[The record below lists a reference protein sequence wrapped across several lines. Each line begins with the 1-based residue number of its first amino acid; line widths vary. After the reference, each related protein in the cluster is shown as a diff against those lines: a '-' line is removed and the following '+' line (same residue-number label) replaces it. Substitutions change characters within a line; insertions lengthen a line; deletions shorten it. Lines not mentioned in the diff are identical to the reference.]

1 MTTPTSST
9 PAAETPAGRA
19 MSASAQTAGTPAGH
33 ALTACAPIAETPASR
48 VLTASTPTSHGPSAR
63 IPVAQTPTRRAPRAR
78 DLAGNVPVA
87 RRPSAPALSA
97 GLVLLVLALIVASLL
112 VGKITLS
119 WSVLSNQNPVARIIF
134 LELRLPRALLGA
146 LIGAALGL
154 AGAAMQSYLRNPL
167 AEPGTLGVS
176 SMSALGAVLS
186 IFFGIAGT
194 HPWTLPLCGVAGGV
208 AAMTALFAL
217 AGRSASMLT
226 LVLSGIILGAL
237 GIAGIS
243 LVLSLSP
250 SPWAASEIIRWMLGA
265 LTDRSFDDLTIAA
278 PLIIIGGALVLMCRE
293 PLNALT
299 LGEEGARSLGIDLS
313 RVRWMMCMGMG
324 LLVGASVAVT
334 GIIGFVG
341 LVVPHLLRPLVGAR
355 PSALL
360 VPSAFGG
367 AALVLAGDVIVRI
380 LPGGSEL
387 QLGVVMSLVGAP
399 FFFVLLYSMR
409 RRAV

>member
-1 MTTPTSST
+1 LLLVM
-9 PAAETPAGRA
+9 
-19 MSASAQTAGTPAGH
+19 
-33 ALTACAPIAETPASR
+33 ALT
-48 VLTASTPTSHGPSAR
+48 
-63 IPVAQTPTRRAPRAR
+63 
-78 DLAGNVPVA
+78 
-87 RRPSAPALSA
+87 
-97 GLVLLVLALIVASLL
+97 VASLM
-112 VGKITLS
+112 VGKVTLS
-119 WSVLSNQNPVARIIF
+119 WSVLSEQNPITRIIF

-146 LIGAALGL
+146 LVGAALGL

-176 SMSALGAVLS
+176 SMAALGGVLS

-194 HPWTLPLCGVAGGV
+194 HPWTLPLCGVAAGV
-208 AAMTALFAL
+208 AAMAALFTL

-278 PLIIIGGALVLMCRE
+278 PLIVIGGALVLMCRE

-299 LGEEGARSLGIDLS
+299 LGEEGARSLGIELN
-313 RVRWMMCMGMG
+313 RVRWMMCIGMG

-360 VPSAFGG
+360 VPSAIGG
-367 AALVLAGDVIVRI
+367 AALVLAGDVVVRL
-380 LPGGSEL
+380 LPGGTEL
-387 QLGVVMSLVGAP
+387 QLGVMMSLIGAP
-399 FFFVLLYSMR
+399 FFFVLLYSQR
-409 RRAV
+409 RRTI

>member
-1 MTTPTSST
+1 MST
-9 PAAETPAGRA
+9 R
-19 MSASAQTAGTPAGH
+19 
-33 ALTACAPIAETPASR
+33 
-48 VLTASTPTSHGPSAR
+48 
-63 IPVAQTPTRRAPRAR
+63 PTRA
-78 DLAGNVPVA
+78 V
-87 RRPSAPALSA
+87 SA
-97 GLVLLVLALIVASLL
+97 GLVLLVLALGVASLL
-112 VGKITLS
+112 VGKIMLG
-119 WSVLSNQNPVARIIF
+119 WDVLSQQDPITRIIF

-146 LIGAALGL
+146 LIGAALSL

-176 SMSALGAVLS
+176 SMAALGAVLS
-186 IFFGIAGT
+186 IFFGIAGA

-208 AAMTALFAL
+208 GAMAAILML

-226 LVLSGIILGAL
+226 LVLSGIILSAL

-265 LTDRSFDDLTIAA
+265 LTDRSFDDVTIAA
-278 PLIIIGGALVLMCRE
+278 PLIAIGGALVLMCRE

-299 LGEEGARSLGIDLS
+299 LGEDGARSLGIDLN
-313 RVRWMMCMGMG
+313 RVRWMMCIGMG
-324 LLVGASVAVT
+324 LLVGSSVAVT

-341 LVVPHLLRPLVGAR
+341 LVVPHLLRPLVGSQ

-360 VPSAFGG
+360 VPSALGG
-367 AALVLAGDVIVRI
+367 AALVLAGDVIVRL

-399 FFFVLLYSMR
+399 FFFVLLYSLR
-409 RRAV
+409 RRAI